1 MRQKKASTKKEIIQI
16 LRKELPYLREK
27 YGVEKM
33 AIYGS
38 FAKDSYTRKSDVD
51 ILVQLM
57 RPLGLEFVRLAYH
70 LEEILGRKVDLATF
84 DTLHR
89 SMESPRYKHIAA
101 DIQRTLSYVP

>member
-1 MRQKKASTKKEIIQI
+1 MKKALTKKEIIQI

-27 YGVEKM
+27 YGVGKM

-38 FAKDSYTRKSDVD
+38 FAKDSYSRKSDVD

-84 DTLHR
+84 ETLHR
-89 SMESPRYKHIAA
+89 SMENPRYKHIAA
-101 DIQRTLSYVP
+101 DIQRTLSYV

>member
-1 MRQKKASTKKEIIQI
+1 MKEPLTKEEIMQI

-27 YGVEKM
+27 YGVEKI

-38 FAKDSYTRKSDVD
+38 FAKGSPTTKSDID
-51 ILVQLM
+51 ILVQLVK
-57 RPLGLEFVRLAYH
+57 PLGLEFVALAYY

-89 SMESPRYKHIAA
+89 SMENPRYKHIAA
-101 DIQRTLSYVP
+101 DIQRTLSYV

>member
-1 MRQKKASTKKEIIQI
+1 MKKALTKKEIIQI

-89 SMESPRYKHIAA
+89 SMENPRYKHIAA
-101 DIQRTLSYVP
+101 DIQRTLSYV

>member
-1 MRQKKASTKKEIIQI
+1 VVSDEEGFDQERNHTN
-16 LRKELPYLREK
+16 LEK
-27 YGVEKM
+27 RTALLTGEVRRGKM

-70 LEEILGRKVDLATF
+70 LEEILGRKVALATF
-84 DTLHR
+84 ETLHR
-89 SMESPRYKHIAA
+89 SMENPRYKHIAA
-101 DIQRTLSYVP
+101 DIQRTLSYV